1 MATSHHM
8 ATSFPTDWADS
19 VWYHGKKSIEAN
31 DLGPKAKMKGDAAD
45 KGHTAQLQAERRLP
59 PKAPSAKAP
68 SAKAPSNRP
77 GPVKTS
83 YNLFGSYPG
92 WEEALAA
99 GAKLLPEERHWFE
112 MIRAGRPCKPYFDI
126 DGEEFPPGLDSIPAV
141 VAAVEARVR
150 EALRDMHGVE
160 VEDRAFVWLQ
170 SPQTQMAGTKSKA
183 VSLHLTIS
191 THAPQLLFR
200 DNEDCKPLAAAV
212 AAHFPTKFVDLA
224 VYSADRVMRMFG
236 ASKAL
241 NPGSALAAFDPP
253 GRAARGEADARRES
267 LIGGLLDG
275 GDHLD
280 GTEEGAGRRYLG
292 PGGGDATG
300 GGGRRARPPAAKAK
314 KEGGKDKDK
323 GKAVAPAGRPVQAEA
338 AGAKAPR
345 TRDGAGT
352 SEAPAGAED
361 EEAVE
366 EADEEDTED
375 RDAAAAAASAFAP
388 LAASEVRAV
397 VACLP
402 KETADDREAWVHVA
416 LALKDEGAK
425 EHGDKDAFF
434 EDWAA
439 FSAKAAAP
447 RYYKG
452 KEDCH
457 AAWNTL
463 HPNGDI
469 NVGKLCQIA
478 KTAAPEA
485 YAQARTPRFI
495 EEMLAVAPHAA
506 PEASMV
512 PRLAARFPEHF
523 GGGKLRPETTE
534 FRETPHGLSFFDS
547 NSGVGGLVRQM
558 LMGVSNSE
566 GTFLGQMVANDMLFK
581 GPFQGPHGAIGA
593 NEVFVYRLVNEDL
606 VRFTS
611 ASSGTVVQWHKP
623 SEKNSSMV
631 ASKPGWAE
639 DITLRDQGFIADVHK
654 QVLAESKRQCMAML
668 PGAVNLLFNNNGTI
682 NIFNGARNAAG
693 TSRRDD
699 ETIAGLVIRAN
710 PETMQRIRIVLIT
723 KGPNKMYYCDPATN
737 IWSLTGVTF
746 MERVM
751 IACAGEAATTENAED
766 RLTDAEHKHYR
777 GVRGR
782 KDLMTVVTSKKD
794 LEQKGFE
801 CRLDSRR
808 DLFVLENCVV
818 EALTKTIRPI
828 RLEDYVSETTGWSY
842 DPEEARKHMPDV
854 QRFFEEILPLR
865 EERDM
870 TLAFIASS
878 LTGMRT
884 SKKFLVLTD
893 KRSGN
898 NGKSTLIELL
908 QQFFTR
914 VYNASSTD
922 FICMPTHQ
930 RDRDAHAA
938 GVNGMCGKRLL
949 ISEELKSY
957 MKLDIALLKKVTG
970 GTGVL
975 FQGRKFGSE
984 EQFSFYW
991 TANVILVF
999 NEGDC
1004 PGLDGDKAL
1013 LDRMLVAP
1021 MRSKFVPGGGGH
1033 DGGGKDSGDEG
1044 EEGDKGENGEEGGS
1058 DGSDES
1064 EKESHTFTID
1074 KGITSKFR
1082 EWNSALLE
1090 LLIQHHSPGEKVL
1103 DAPPA
1108 STDAWKRDVALCG
1121 NRLTPWMKKRVEVT
1135 GKKDDYVLLPAVI
1148 SLYEADRALSSRVM
1162 PQEFEKLA
1170 VDYLSGVSLAY
1181 KKRANVK
1188 LSDGSWKSV
1197 YSGVAKG
1204 VRLMSAFRAEG
1215 ASPSAGAYGGDEGG
1229 EE

>member
-112 MIRAGRPCKPYFDI
+112 MIREGRPCKPYFDI
-126 DGEEFPPGLDSIPAV
+126 DGEEFPPGLASIPAV

-150 EALRDMHGVE
+150 QALRDMHGVE

-170 SPQTQMAGTKSKA
+170 SPQTQMGGMAGTKSKA

-224 VYSADRVMRMFG
+224 VYGKDRVMRMFG

-253 GRAARGEADARRES
+253 GRAPRDEDGARRES

-280 GTEEGAGRRYLG
+280 GTEEGADAGRRYLG
-292 PGGGDATG
+292 PGGGGATG

-314 KEGGKDKDK
+314 KEGGKDKNK
-323 GKAVAPAGRPVQAEA
+323 GKAVAPAGRPDQGEA

-366 EADEEDTED
+366 EAVEEDTED
-375 RDAAAAAASAFAP
+375 RDAAAAVASAFAP

-416 LALKDEGAK
+416 LALKHEGAE

-439 FSAKAAAP
+439 FSAKAAP
-447 RYYKG
+447 RYYKDR
-452 KEDCH
+452 EDCRVT
-457 AAWNTL
+457 WDTL
-463 HPNGDI
+463 HPRGDI

-495 EEMLAVAPHAA
+495 EEMLVVAPHAA
-506 PEASMV
+506 LEASMV

-682 NIFNGARNAAG
+682 NIFNGARNAAD

-699 ETIAGLVIRAN
+699 ETIAGLVIHAN
-710 PETMQRIRIVLIT
+710 PETMRRIRIKLIT
-723 KGPNKMYYCDPATN
+723 KGPNKMFYCDPVTN
-737 IWSLTGVTF
+737 IWAPEGATAI
-746 MERVM
+746 ENVM
-751 IACAGEAATTENAED
+751 IECAAAAASAERTED
-766 RLTDAEHKHYR
+766 RLSVAEHKHYR

-782 KDLMTVVTSKKD
+782 KDLMTVVTSRKELKQQDFDKK
-794 LEQKGFE
+794 
-801 CRLDSRR
+801 LDCNE
-808 DLFVLENCVV
+808 DLFVLGNCVV
-818 EALTKTIRPI
+818 EARTKTIRPI
-828 RLEDYVSETTGWSY
+828 RLDDYVSETTGWSY

-870 TLAFIASS
+870 TLGFIASS
-878 LTGMRT
+878 LNGRRT

-908 QQFFTR
+908 QQFFTP
-914 VYNASSTD
+914 VYNATSTD
-922 FICMPTHQ
+922 FICLPSFQ
-930 RDRDAHAA
+930 RDRDAHAS
-938 GVNGMCGKRLL
+938 GMGGMRGKRLL

-957 MKLDIALLKKVTG
+957 MKLDIGLLKRVTG
-970 GTGVL
+970 GAGVL
-975 FQGRKFGSE
+975 AQGRKFGTE
-984 EQFSFYW
+984 ETFSFNW
-991 TANVILVF
+991 TANIILVF
-999 NEGDC
+999 NDGDC
-1004 PGLDGDKAL
+1004 PNLGSDDAFA
-1013 LDRMLVAP
+1013 DRMLVAP
-1021 MRSKFVPGGGGH
+1021 MRSKFIPKARPRDED
-1033 DGGGKDSGDEG
+1033 DGGSGDEG
-1044 EEGDKGENGEEGGS
+1044 EGEGGGEEGEEGEEGAS
-1058 DGSDES
+1058 GVNA
-1064 EKESHTFTID
+1064 KEPHTFFID
-1074 KGITSKFR
+1074 KRISSKFGA
-1082 EWNSALLE
+1082 WNSALLD
-1090 LLIQHHSPGEKVL
+1090 LLIQHYSPGEEIL

-1108 STDAWKRDVALCG
+1108 STAEWKRDVALSG
-1121 NRLTPWMKKRVEVT
+1121 NRLTPWMKKKVEVT
-1135 GKKDDYVLLPAVI
+1135 GNKQDYVLFPDLI
-1148 SLYEADRALSSRVM
+1148 RLYEADRRLSDRVM
-1162 PQEFEKLA
+1162 PTDFEKLA
-1170 VDYLSGVSLAY
+1170 VGYLKGAALSY
-1181 KKRANVK
+1181 KKEDKVK
-1188 LSDGSWKSV
+1188 MPDGKWKNK

-1204 VRLMSAFRAEG
+1204 VRLLCNINE
-1215 ASPSAGAYGGDEGG
+1215 DEAG